1 MNFSFLPQFW
11 SYFNY
16 GVLVTIMISVCV
28 VFFGT
33 ILGVLVSLAK
43 RSGIKPLEW
52 LVSLYVWVFRGTPMV
67 VQIMIAFNL
76 IHIESPNCSVWYFK
90 PWFVTYR
97 SRYYRP
103 FFEQMVLIFLR
114 VCVQV
119 SSLLPKGQVWSLP
132 THFGIRPWN
141 TMRYVVLPQAI
152 KNILSCLG

>member
-43 RSGIKPLEW
+43 CSGIKPLEW

-67 VQIMIAFNL
+67 VQIMIAFNPDPL
-76 IHIESPNCSVWYFK
+76 QPSNGAVPDEASDLS
-90 PWFVTYR
+90 TYR
-97 SRYYRP
+97 SGDYRP
-103 FFEQMVLIFLR
+103 FFEQWRLYF
-114 VCVQV
+114 
-119 SSLLPKGQVWSLP
+119 
-132 THFGIRPWN
+132 
-141 TMRYVVLPQAI
+141 
-152 KNILSCLG
+152 

>member
-67 VQIMIAFNL
+67 VQIMI
-76 IHIESPNCSVWYFK
+76 
-90 PWFVTYR
+90 VTYC
-97 SRYYRP
+97 SGYYRP
-103 FFEQMVLIFLR
+103 FFEQ
-114 VCVQV
+114 
-119 SSLLPKGQVWSLP
+119 W
-132 THFGIRPWN
+132 
-141 TMRYVVLPQAI
+141 
-152 KNILSCLG
+152 CLYF

>member
-52 LVSLYVWVFRGTPMV
+52 LVSLMFG
-67 VQIMIAFNL
+67 F
-76 IHIESPNCSVWYFK
+76 SVG
-90 PWFVTYR
+90 
-97 SRYYRP
+97 
-103 FFEQMVLIFLR
+103 
-114 VCVQV
+114 
-119 SSLLPKGQVWSLP
+119 LLWLC
-132 THFGIRPWN
+132 R
-141 TMRYVVLPQAI
+141 L
-152 KNILSCLG
+152 

>member
-76 IHIESPNCSVWYFK
+76 IHMN
-90 PWFVTYR
+90 
-97 SRYYRP
+97 
-103 FFEQMVLIFLR
+103 
-114 VCVQV
+114 
-119 SSLLPKGQVWSLP
+119 LP
-132 THFGIRPWN
+132 TVQFGILNHDTDSPKRLQYQIQDTP
-141 TMRYVVLPQAI
+141 TTVKESLFSIIYSEKMIY
-152 KNILSCLG
+152 